1 MPWRNCIVSFNA
13 GGLPQRAEVDA
24 ESVYEAVINALKQ
37 WRSRRQREPHRHVP
51 VEVKLEDGRVFTVTA
66 DQAINWLY
74 RARGRTEDERNKKE
88 RLRYLL
94 EGR

>member
-1 MPWRNCIVSFNA
+1 VPYRRCAVSFNA

-24 ESVYEAVINALKQ
+24 ESVFEAVINAIKQ
-37 WRSRRQREPHRHVP
+37 WRSRRQPEPRRRVS
-51 VEVKLEDGRVFTVTA
+51 VEVKLDDGRVFTVTA
-66 DQAINWLY
+66 DQAIRWLY
-74 RARGRTEDERNKKE
+74 RDRGRTEDERNKKE